1 MSKKFDIEGK
11 KVDFYVYDNHAAVIN
26 SVVEEEDHGKLNIVV
41 DEINPSNNAIY
52 VGNEHIASGYGFDNV
67 QTVEEVE
74 EFLSSDVVQKI
85 INNDFNVVNQ
95 ITYEVTYTGE
105 GSTALVDSSII
116 YHNEEIR
123 FENGKLGGKTSI
135 VLYDTSFIKLSNGEI
150 INAGKTH
157 PTTLDANE
165 LSIESIKLDYD
176 ILDTENPEKELQYK
190 FKIEINGEEEEK
202 SYHSFTVTADGIKKS
217 VILPLDAEDKVI
229 IKKDDALEN
238 VVNYYI
244 IVKDNDDLFE
254 KKYKLFTIVYRYKI
268 YGSTTTDTPA
278 SAVIYNKSN
287 ENIIKINSST
297 DTFSYIWVPSK
308 VTAEGSLP
316 VVLKKSD
323 IAGEFI
329 YVDDKQLGDID
340 YRIYKSPQM
349 YRTNTS
355 WVVKL

>member
-41 DEINPSNNAIY
+41 NEVNPNNNAIY

-95 ITYEVTYTGE
+95 ISYEVTYTGE
-105 GSTALVDSSII
+105 GSTALVDSSIN
-116 YHNEEIR
+116 YHNETINI
-123 FENGKLGGKTSI
+123 ENGKLSGKTSI
-135 VLYDTSFIKLSNGEI
+135 VLYDTSFIKLSNGET
-150 INAGKTH
+150 INAGKTYN
-157 PTTLDANE
+157 TTLDAND
-165 LSIESIKLDYD
+165 LSIDSIKLDYD
-176 ILDTENPEKELQYK
+176 ILDSENPEKELQYK
-190 FKIEINGEEEEK
+190 FKINDEEK
-202 SYHSFTVTADGIKKS
+202 SYHSFNVTADGIKNS
-217 VILPLDAEDKVI
+217 VVLPLDAEDKVI
-229 IKKDDALEN
+229 NKKDDSLEN
-238 VVNYYI
+238 VINYYI
-244 IVKDNDDLFE
+244 LVKDNDGLFE
-254 KKYKLFTIVYRYKI
+254 KKYKIFTIVYRYKI
-268 YGSTTTDTPA
+268 YGSTTIDNPA
-278 SAVIYNKSN
+278 SAVVYNTSN
-287 ENIIKINSST
+287 ENIININSST
-297 DTFSYIWVPSK
+297 DTFSYIWVPAK
-308 VTAEGSLP
+308 VAAEGSLP
-316 VVLKKSD
+316 IVLKKSD